1 MIAFIRQWLD
11 RVRRVRELENE
22 IARLKA
28 AAATMAVRAER
39 DRALAV
45 VAASDMARRCGMVLP
60 DDSDGISAGT
70 PAHVFL
76 ANARPRLCGIVDERP
91 SIH

>member
-1 MIAFIRQWLD
+1 MIVFIRQWLG
-11 RVRRVRELENE
+11 RARRVRELEDE
-22 IARLKA
+22 VARLKA

-45 VAASDMARRCGMVLP
+45 VAASDMARRCGMILP
-60 DDSDGISAGT
+60 GDTDGISAGT

-76 ANARPRLCGIVDERP
+76 ANARPRLCGLIEERP